1 MTNTNNSKISNGARI
16 QHYKELLEKEKDI
29 LETELSSVGRINPSN
44 PQDWEPTPGE
54 MNVLK
59 SDKNEV
65 ADTMEEYET
74 RTAIEVELENRLIN
88 IKKALTR
95 IEEGKFGKCKIC
107 GKDIEEDRL
116 EANPSSTT
124 CKTHID
130 G

>member
-1 MTNTNNSKISNGARI
+1 MTNTNNNKISDGERT

-29 LETELSSVGRINPSN
+29 LETELTSVGRINPSN
-44 PQDWEPTPGE
+44 PQDWEPTPRE

-74 RTAIEVELENRLIN
+74 RTAIEVELENRLIK
-88 IKKALTR
+88 IKKALMN
-95 IEEGKFGKCKIC
+95 IEKGEFGKCEIC

-124 CKTHID
+124 CKAHIN